1 MYIIEQIPFP
11 DTNFIKR
18 LLENSRKSKLSRKTK
33 KNDPPRP
40 PNAFFLFRNSVHF
53 YLSSL
58 NLKVPQISTTS
69 GKLWFEATEETKT
82 KYSKLQSI
90 AKILHLEMYP
100 GYVYRPRK
108 NLHINSSSVNIQK
121 PSSSTNTTTMIND
134 NNNIVNIKSK
144 EKDGSHPIAS
154 IDSLMI
160 NRSFNSGERCT
171 ANNNRS
177 NDREIDDF
185 KKERDNDHRVAEDK
199 INYFSPQNQ
208 YEKVKRQLFEEN
220 NNTQMLENDYKS
232 KTNELEQKCLQ
243 ILKSLQQRYDN
254 LPVESNNDNNSNI
267 LTAE

>member
-1 MYIIEQIPFP
+1 MPHVQRFNNENNNNVGEEFNSILNYQ
-11 DTNFIKR
+11 TNFNNIVNETLTTKP
-18 LLENSRKSKLSRKTK
+18 SIILST
-33 KNDPPRP
+33 DFTPPSQ
-40 PNAFFLFRNSVHF
+40 NYH
-53 YLSSL
+53 
-58 NLKVPQISTTS
+58 
-69 GKLWFEATEETKT
+69 
-82 KYSKLQSI
+82 
-90 AKILHLEMYP
+90 
-100 GYVYRPRK
+100 
-108 NLHINSSSVNIQK
+108 SSSVNIQK

>member
-1 MYIIEQIPFP
+1 QIPFP

-108 NLHINSSSVNIQK
+108 NLHI
-121 PSSSTNTTTMIND
+121 
-134 NNNIVNIKSK
+134 IVAAL
-144 EKDGSHPIAS
+144 GAL
-154 IDSLMI
+154 DSLDAH
-160 NRSFNSGERCT
+160 NVLVDDDESGNDELSF
-171 ANNNRS
+171 
-177 NDREIDDF
+177 IF
-185 KKERDNDHRVAEDK
+185 
-199 INYFSPQNQ
+199 F
-208 YEKVKRQLFEEN
+208 
-220 NNTQMLENDYKS
+220 
-232 KTNELEQKCLQ
+232 
-243 ILKSLQQRYDN
+243 
-254 LPVESNNDNNSNI
+254 
-267 LTAE
+267 

>member
-1 MYIIEQIPFP
+1 MSSSYHEMIPF
-11 DTNFIKR
+11 DHHHQLQHHHQLHHLR
-18 LLENSRKSKLSRKTK
+18 LHHHQLRHQQSLIDPILLS
-33 KNDPPRP
+33 D
-40 PNAFFLFRNSVHF
+40 
-53 YLSSL
+53 
-58 NLKVPQISTTS
+58 
-69 GKLWFEATEETKT
+69 
-82 KYSKLQSI
+82 
-90 AKILHLEMYP
+90 
-100 GYVYRPRK
+100 
-108 NLHINSSSVNIQK
+108 SSSVNIQK

-220 NNTQMLENDYKS
+220 NNTQMLENEFDVTNYYKS

-267 LTAE
+267 LTAEVTK

>member
-1 MYIIEQIPFP
+1 MSSSYHEMIPF
-11 DTNFIKR
+11 DHHHQLQHHHQLHHLR
-18 LLENSRKSKLSRKTK
+18 LHHHQLRHQQSLIDPILLS
-33 KNDPPRP
+33 D
-40 PNAFFLFRNSVHF
+40 
-53 YLSSL
+53 
-58 NLKVPQISTTS
+58 
-69 GKLWFEATEETKT
+69 
-82 KYSKLQSI
+82 
-90 AKILHLEMYP
+90 
-100 GYVYRPRK
+100 
-108 NLHINSSSVNIQK
+108 SSSVNIQK

-171 ANNNRS
+171 ANNNRKL
-177 NDREIDDF
+177 E
-185 KKERDNDHRVAEDK
+185 DNTNTPRSGK
-199 INYFSPQNQ
+199 INIKNQ

-267 LTAE
+267 LTAEVTK